1 MTHHHTKENTMTAP
15 AINDVDALF
24 QGGGSP
30 TLTKDMTP
38 GEVREGIVITAP
50 LAQQATKFQSSE
62 LDFFSNGD
70 PKMQIKFE
78 VSTELQTDAEDTG
91 DRTVYVKTWGS
102 QSRAFEEAVRAA
114 GHTKVSEAIT
124 PGTVVRVTYKGK
136 QTVKTRNGS
145 SFEEN
150 GYEYEIVPA
159 AQPGQA
165 TPTAQQAP
173 VVQQSPAAPVQAA
186 PAAAPAPAPA
196 PAAPAA
202 PAPAAP
208 GNPADMIAAGWT
220 DEQITAAVPGLTGEV
235 VAWLRTQQA

>member
-1 MTHHHTKENTMTAP
+1 MTAP

-30 TLTKDMTP
+30 TFTKDMTP
-38 GEVREGIVITAP
+38 GEVREGIVISTP

-165 TPTAQQAP
+165 P
-173 VVQQSPAAPVQAA
+173 A
-186 PAAAPAPAPA
+186 PAAAAQQ
-196 PAAPAA
+196 APAA
-202 PAPAAP
+202 PAPAAAP
-208 GNPADMIAAGWT
+208 AQAPAAPATTPAPATAAAPSNPAEMIAAGWT
-220 DEQITAAVPGLTGEV
+220 DEQITAAVPGLTAEV

>member
-1 MTHHHTKENTMTAP
+1 MTHDKENTMTAT

-38 GEVREGIVITAP
+38 GEVREGIVISTP

-62 LDFFSNGD
+62 LDFFANGD
-70 PKMQIKFE
+70 PKMQIKFD
-78 VSTELQTDAEDTG
+78 VSTELQTDPEDTG
-91 DRTVYVKTWGS
+91 DRTAYIKTWGS

-124 PGTVVRVTYKGK
+124 PGTIVRVTYKGK
-136 QTVKTRNGS
+136 QTVKTRNGT

-159 AQPGQA
+159 TQPGQA
-165 TPTAQQAP
+165 QPAPAAAPVAQQAP
-173 VVQQSPAAPVQAA
+173 AAQAPA
-186 PAAAPAPAPA
+186 AAAPAPAQAAAPAAAA

-202 PAPAAP
+202 TAP
-208 GNPADMIAAGWT
+208 GNPAEMIAAGWT
-220 DEQITAAVPGLTGEV
+220 DDQITQAVPGLTPEV
-235 VAWLRTQQA
+235 VAWLRTQQS

>member
-1 MTHHHTKENTMTAP
+1 MTAT
-15 AINDVDALF
+15 INDVDALF

-38 GEVREGIVITAP
+38 GEVREGIVISAP

-70 PKMQIKFE
+70 PKMQIKFD
-78 VSTELQTDAEDTG
+78 VSTELQTDPEDTG

-102 QSRAFEEAVRAA
+102 QSRAFEDAVRNS
-114 GHTKVSEAIT
+114 GHAKVSEAIT
-124 PGTVVRVTYKGK
+124 PGTIVRVTYKGK

-159 AQPGQA
+159 TQPGQA
-165 TPTAQQAP
+165 QPASAAAQVQQAP
-173 VVQQSPAAPVQAA
+173 AAPAPATAAPAPQA
-186 PAAAPAPAPA
+186 PAAAPAPAA
-196 PAAPAA
+196 PAAA
-202 PAPAAP
+202 PS
-208 GNPADMIAAGWT
+208 NPAEMIAAGWT
-220 DEQITAAVPGLTGEV
+220 DDQITAQVPGLTAEV
-235 VAWLRTQQA
+235 VAWLRTQQS